1 MVRTGE
7 ALNSRRLFAAE
18 ARNYSAQSE
27 VFLVY
32 YNSAKAFIALCGQ
45 EKPGKFIDSAARRD
59 ECVTMWRIVFRVTI
73 RAFPGPLLNMGEIAP
88 SFFPMKPT
96 GAKGG

>member
-7 ALNSRRLFAAE
+7 APISRRLFAAE

-45 EKPGKFIDSAARRD
+45 EKPGKFI
-59 ECVTMWRIVFRVTI
+59 V
-73 RAFPGPLLNMGEIAP
+73 
-88 SFFPMKPT
+88 
-96 GAKGG
+96 